1 MIKEVKMA
9 NPEKSAMQRLAETSK
24 DFEVWWDSSP
34 LIFENWSKKMLAK
47 AQGDKKEVLKKQLN
61 VLFDYR
67 NPANTLFCGVTT
79 NPRLTRKVLELIPE
93 EVDPV
98 IDKMIVENPVKDNA
112 KLAWKLYKAITEQ
125 GAKLYMPLFEKS
137 GYKKGYVS
145 AQVDPRLVT
154 DVKEMLWQALELKK
168 IAPNIMVKCPGSKE
182 GIYLLQ
188 ILTSLGIPTNST
200 LVFNVPGA
208 IQVAKAVKRGYE
220 TGTAWGV
227 DYSQWRSVITI
238 MIGRFEGRPQ
248 FGESAKSVGIELTE
262 ELARWAGVAIAKK
275 AVSLLDDPENGYL
288 SKLLLC
294 SARPGPGEG
303 NIYHIEKVAG
313 GNLVY
318 TLNPE
323 IIDDFMRIC
332 ECKDIYSQINEP
344 VPSEILEKLLKI
356 PYFKAGY
363 EEDGMAIEDFINHP
377 SFVFTRDE
385 FSGSMKEIEDYV
397 QQRRQALK
405 K

>member
-1 MIKEVKMA
+1 MVLL
-9 NPEKSAMQRLAETSK
+9 PTQDL
-24 DFEVWWDSSP
+24 
-34 LIFENWSKKMLAK
+34 SKK
-47 AQGDKKEVLKKQLN
+47 VL
-61 VLFDYR
+61 DI
-67 NPANTLFCGVTT
+67 
-79 NPRLTRKVLELIPE
+79 IPE
-93 EVDPV
+93 EVNPI
-98 IDKMIVENPVKDNA
+98 IDRIIKDNPL
-112 KLAWKLYKAITEQ
+112 KSNYELAWETYKAITEKGTQ
-125 GAKLYMPLFEKS
+125 LYMPLFEKS
-137 GYKKGYVS
+137 HYKKGYVS

-154 DVKEMLWQALELKK
+154 DVKEMLFQALTLKK

-182 GIYLLQ
+182 GIYLIQ
-188 ILTSLGIPTNST
+188 ILTSIGIPTNAT
-200 LVFNVPGA
+200 LVFCVPNA

-220 TGTAWGV
+220 IGISQGV

-238 MIGRFEGRPQ
+238 MIGRFEERPQ
-248 FGESAKSVGIELTE
+248 FADSAKSVGIELTE
-262 ELARWAGVAIAKK
+262 ELKRWAGVAIAKK
-275 AVSLLDDPENGYL
+275 ALQILEDKRNGYL

-332 ECKDIYSQINEP
+332 RDKDVYSQINEP
-344 VPSEILEKLLKI
+344 VPADIMNKLLKI

-363 EEDGMAIEDFINHP
+363 EEDGIKIEDFINQP
-377 SFVFTRDE
+377 AFVYTRDE

-397 QQRRQALK
+397 VERK
-405 K
+405 KKIS